1 VITRLEQNLDDY
13 KVQITLQ
20 QQTIHQL
27 NSRYDTV
34 TSQLLSQPKQTKNI
48 RDIFADD
55 DLVPEKNN
63 IQSSKKIDNSA
74 RLEANI
80 EIENLKKEIEKIK
93 GATSPNAASLS
104 IVTENDDNNQCKNID
119 VRDADLEQES
129 LI

>member
-55 DLVPEKNN
+55 YLVPEKNN